1 MQAEPVVVAGL
12 IEVCRAT
19 IAANSEHLCELDR
32 AIGDGDHGTNMKRGC
47 DAVSAEGE
55 ALTALPFPEAVEK
68 IGLTLVMNVGGAAG
82 PLYGTLLME
91 IGRELRRLERL
102 QDEGDADFRTGL
114 RNIPGRS
121 GDFPIVLK
129 EAIDAVARRGRA
141 NAGDKTLLD
150 VLYPVQ
156 AALSEQQTLGDI
168 ARRAEVSASLTA
180 PMRARRGRASYLG
193 DRSIGHVD
201 PGASSCALLTKAI
214 CSYFEE
220 YRPA

>member
-1 MQAEPVVVAGL
+1 VQAEPVLVAGL

-19 IAANSEHLCELDR
+19 IAANSEHLCALDR

-47 DAVSAEGE
+47 EAVSAEGE

-68 IGLTLVMNVGGAAG
+68 IGLTLVMNIGGAAG

-91 IGRELRRLERL
+91 IGKELRRREW
-102 QDEGDADFRTGL
+102 TC
-114 RNIPGRS
+114 
-121 GDFPIVLK
+121 DFPNVLK

-156 AALSEQQTLGDI
+156 AALSEQRTLSDV
-168 ARRAEVSASLTA
+168 ARKAEVCAKLTA
-180 PMRARRGRASYLG
+180 PMKAMRGRAAYLG

-214 CSYFEE
+214 CHYLEE
-220 YRPA
+220 YRAA